1 MQFTI
6 PPVQGKKVLKLQQ
19 HLKPN
24 TNISWKKKSSIATTA
39 TKDGNPRN
47 LPSYGNYGK
56 TFNSMLQ
63 ILQIQIP
70 STVNQLQELQ
80 QHQ

>member
-1 MQFTI
+1 MQLTI
-6 PPVQGKKVLKLQQ
+6 PTVQGKKVLKLQQ

-24 TNISWKKKSSIATTA
+24 RTSIATTA

>member
-1 MQFTI
+1 M
-6 PPVQGKKVLKLQQ
+6 LKLQQ

-24 TNISWKKKSSIATTA
+24 RTSHGKKSSIATTA

-63 ILQIQIP
+63 TLQIQIP